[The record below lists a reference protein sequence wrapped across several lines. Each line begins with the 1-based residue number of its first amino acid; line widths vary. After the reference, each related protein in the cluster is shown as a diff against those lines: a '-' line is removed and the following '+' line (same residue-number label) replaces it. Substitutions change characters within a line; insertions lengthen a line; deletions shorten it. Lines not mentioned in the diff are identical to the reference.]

1 MAYTYGT
8 TKITKNNYDVFIRPH
23 AISGIGSWPSEPA
36 AVATFDL
43 VASGG
48 EIDINDYI
56 MVAYDYNLAV
66 PVDTCWL
73 MVGKGN
79 EKPTMK
85 NTSGQT
91 LNLNTGDEMNISE
104 NTEISFE
111 DLEVTAGNYTVLR
124 EMSNDANVD
133 VLFVDKDNLTS
144 GGFGAADVKLSVFL
158 EVTGNDFNK
167 VVLSG
172 KKESDMST
180 NVLLPITVEAT
191 P

>member
-23 AISGIGSWPSEPA
+23 AITGTGSWPSEPA
-36 AVATFDL
+36 AIATFVL
-43 VASGG
+43 VASGAQG
-48 EIDINDYI
+48 DINDYI
-56 MVAYDYNLAV
+56 MVAYDYDLAI

-104 NTEISFE
+104 NTEVSFE

-133 VLFVDKDNLTS
+133 VLFVDKDNLDN

-180 NVLLPITVEAT
+180 NVLLPITVSAT
-191 P
+191 